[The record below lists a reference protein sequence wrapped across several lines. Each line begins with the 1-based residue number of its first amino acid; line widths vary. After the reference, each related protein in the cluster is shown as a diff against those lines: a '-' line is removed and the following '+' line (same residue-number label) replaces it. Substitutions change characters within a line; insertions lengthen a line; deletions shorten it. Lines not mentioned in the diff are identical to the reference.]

1 MTAAAPAVDATRAV
15 ASPDAHAL
23 EEVEGAFEPPRSVL
37 PAAPAVA
44 LILGTGPR
52 ALATRGVIERRSA

>member
-1 MTAAAPAVDATRAV
+1 MTAAAPAVGAAHAA
-15 ASPDAHAL
+15 ASPDAHFL
-23 EEVEGAFEPPRSVL
+23 EQLEGAFEHLRSVL
-37 PAAPAVA
+37 PAASAVA